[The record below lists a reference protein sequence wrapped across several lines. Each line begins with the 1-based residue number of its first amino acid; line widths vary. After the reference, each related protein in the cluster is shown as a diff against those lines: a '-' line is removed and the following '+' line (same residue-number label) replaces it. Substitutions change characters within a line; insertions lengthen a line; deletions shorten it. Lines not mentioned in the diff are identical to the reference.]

1 MLLEFL
7 DKGHAAFLRAG
18 AIIVSELA
26 AVQKKLQE
34 AWLFFIVDNFTFY
47 NFTPPGAIAV
57 ARKSRID
64 VPFV

>member
-47 NFTPPGAIAV
+47 RVVMINVT
-57 ARKSRID
+57 RKGR
-64 VPFV
+64 VGRAA